1 MSTIK
6 IINATVYRGGE
17 LKRGESITIKDGVIC
32 NEYDVKSPDEIYD
45 AAGNIACAGYIDP
58 HTHGGLGKDC
68 MEPTVEALDTI
79 SKYHLSK
86 GVTSFCPT
94 TMTAD
99 IADIEKALDNIR
111 AYRSSRSRIAGVH
124 LEGPFLSAGSAGAH
138 PLDKL
143 LNPDKDNTAFI
154 DRYCDTVSR
163 ITVAPNLS
171 GAPYLAEKCKK
182 LGIQVSLGHDNAIDD
197 EIYAAIDAGASS
209 VTHMY
214 NCTSR
219 PSRRTT
225 PKKHL
230 GLTEVG
236 LTDER
241 LMCEVIADGRHV
253 PDKLFDMIYRLKG
266 ADGICLVS
274 DSLSVA
280 GMGEGDYYL
289 GSGESRQQIRIEDGV
304 AVLPAAN
311 TYAGSVTAV
320 SEMVIRLKQHGYKTE
335 DCLKMATV
343 NPAKLAGVCDRGD
356 ICDGMIA
363 DINILD
369 GDLNVIDT
377 FLGGV
382 KVSR

>member
-6 IINATVYRGGE
+6 IINAVIYKGGK
-17 LKRGESITIKDGVIC
+17 LVRGESITVKDGVIC
-32 NEYDVKSPDEIYD
+32 NESEVKSPDAVYD
-45 AAGNIACAGYIDP
+45 AKGNIACAGFIDA

-68 MEPTVEALDTI
+68 MEPTCEALNTI

-99 IADIEKALDNIR
+99 IADIESALENIR
-111 AYRSSRSRIAGVH
+111 GFKSDCSRIAGVH

-143 LNPDKDNTAFI
+143 LNPDASNTAFI
-154 DRYCDTVSR
+154 DKYADIVSR

-171 GAPYLAEKCKK
+171 GAPYLADKCKK
-182 LGIQVSLGHDNAIDD
+182 LGIQVSMGHDNAIDD
-197 EIYAAIDAGASS
+197 EIYAAIEAGASS

-236 LTDER
+236 LIDKR
-241 LMCEVIADGRHV
+241 VMCEVIADGSHV
-253 PDKLFDMIYRLKG
+253 PDKLFDMIFKLKG

-304 AVLPAAN
+304 AILPAAN

-320 SEMVIRLKQHGYKTE
+320 SEMVVSLAKRGYDIE
-335 DCLKMATV
+335 DCLKMSTI
-343 NPAKLAGVCDRGD
+343 NPAKLAELTDRGD
-356 ICDGMIA
+356 IKEGMLA

-369 GDLNVIDT
+369 EGLKIIDT

-382 KVSR
+382 KVG